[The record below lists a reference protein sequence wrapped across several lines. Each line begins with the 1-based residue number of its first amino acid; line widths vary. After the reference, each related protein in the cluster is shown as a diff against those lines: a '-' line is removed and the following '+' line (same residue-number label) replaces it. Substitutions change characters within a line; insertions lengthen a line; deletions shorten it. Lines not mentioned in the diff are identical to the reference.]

1 MTPTEQHLGIRFLFS
16 RPQYFLALGFGAGLI
31 PKAPGTAGAAVG
43 ILFYLTSISHLAVY
57 WQLIVMAALFIIGW
71 HVCETTGRAIGQHD
85 HSTIVWDEIW
95 AMAAVFVFIPASAST
110 AVAAFFLFRL
120 FDIWKPW
127 PINRIEKRLQ
137 NGLGVMLDDLLAASY
152 TVLTIVLAHR
162 LFGWS

>member
-1 MTPTEQHLGIRFLFS
+1 
-16 RPQYFLALGFGAGLI
+16 
-31 PKAPGTAGAAVG
+31 
-43 ILFYLTSISHLAVY
+43 
-57 WQLIVMAALFIIGW
+57 
-71 HVCETTGRAIGQHD
+71 
-85 HSTIVWDEIW
+85 
-95 AMAAVFVFIPASAST
+95 VFVFIPASAST